1 MSTWAWVITGWV
13 ITVVVIV
20 GYVALVLQRGRSLSR
35 QVPPEE
41 QRWM

>member
-20 GYVALVLQRGRSLSR
+20 GYVALVLQRGRSLSG